1 MLQFQIQHIE
11 IPVLYASAIQYR
23 IIMTALNYQKTK
35 IACYLGFITQAISA
49 NFAPLLFLKFHHDY
63 QISLGNIAW
72 ISTCFFFTQL
82 LIDLFCAKFVD
93 RIGYRVCVVASEL
106 CSAAGLIGLAF
117 LPEILPNPLAG
128 ILCSV
133 ILYAMGSGLIE
144 VLCSP
149 IIEACP
155 FDNKEATMSLLHSF
169 YCWGA
174 VGTILISTIF
184 FLIFG
189 IENWKW
195 LAVLW
200 AIIPI
205 VNIYNFATCPIE
217 YLVDEENGMKV
228 TELFR
233 KPLFWIAICLM
244 ICSGASELAMA
255 QWASAYAEAALGLSK
270 TIGDLAGPCMFAV
283 AMGISRVIFGKYGE
297 RIDLM
302 KFMASSG
309 ILCVICYF
317 LTALSSNPI
326 LGLIGCI
333 VCGFSVG
340 IMWPGTISISSKEF
354 PMGGTAMFAL
364 LAMAG
369 DLGGSIGPGIVGRV
383 TQSAGNNIQ
392 VGMGVGLIFPFILL
406 IMLFILY
413 TKKKNLGELFLCLK
427 ETEITRYRKT

>member
-1 MLQFQIQHIE
+1 
-11 IPVLYASAIQYR
+11 
-23 IIMTALNYQKTK
+23 MTALNYQKTK

-93 RIGYRVCVVASEL
+93 RIGYRVCVVASEV

-117 LPEILPNPLAG
+117 LPEIFPNPLAG

-189 IENWKW
+189 IESWKW

-200 AIIPI
+200 ALIPL

-233 KPLFWIAICLM
+233 KPLFWIAICMM

-392 VGMGVGLIFPFILL
+392 VGMGVGLVFPFILL

>member
-1 MLQFQIQHIE
+1 
-11 IPVLYASAIQYR
+11 
-23 IIMTALNYQKTK
+23 MTALNYQKTK
-35 IACYLGFITQAISA
+35 IVCYLGFITQAISA

-93 RIGYRVCVVASEL
+93 RIGYRVCVVASEV

-117 LPEILPNPLAG
+117 LPEIFPNPLAG

-189 IENWKW
+189 IESWKW

-200 AIIPI
+200 ALIPI

-392 VGMGVGLIFPFILL
+392 VGMGVGLVFPFILL

>member
-1 MLQFQIQHIE
+1 
-11 IPVLYASAIQYR
+11 
-23 IIMTALNYQKTK
+23 MTALNYQKTK

-49 NFAPLLFLKFHHDY
+49 NFASLLFLKFHHDY

-93 RIGYRVCVVASEL
+93 RIGYRVCVVASEV

-117 LPEILPNPLAG
+117 LPEIFPNPLAG

-189 IENWKW
+189 IESWKW

-200 AIIPI
+200 ALIPI